1 MGAGHLRAIRALP
14 RDYRAA
20 GPVRVRLKTDDVFQF
35 RGKGVEAVLFGVKL
49 DGGEKS
55 RLETLSCLSPAERR
69 GDRAEPQERRL
80 EGSGLGVA
88 FCNQLG
94 EAGIC

>member
-1 MGAGHLRAIRALP
+1 MRRRGCAAEGRVVERRGRGGKSRRGPASGAVDGRGHLRTIRALP

-35 RGKGVEAVLFGVKL
+35 PGKGVEAVLFGVKL

-55 RLETLSCLSPAERR
+55 RL
-69 GDRAEPQERRL
+69 GPQWKL
-80 EGSGLGVA
+80 LDSL
-88 FCNQLG
+88 
-94 EAGIC
+94 